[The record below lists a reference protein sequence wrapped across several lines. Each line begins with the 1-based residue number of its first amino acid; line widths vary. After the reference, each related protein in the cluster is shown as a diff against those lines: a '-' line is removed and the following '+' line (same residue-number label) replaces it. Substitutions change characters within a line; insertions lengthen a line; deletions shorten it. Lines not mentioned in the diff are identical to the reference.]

1 MGSVW
6 VSVSVSVWVLVS
18 VWVAFSGCYR
28 VSIYSVWLDYS
39 NFGTSGSGAGEVGG
53 KSSDMMSWVCRLLFL
68 RIEVGDGDII
78 GAVDS
83 FSFI

>member
-6 VSVSVSVWVLVS
+6 VSVSVWILVS
-18 VWVAFSGCYR
+18 VWVACSDFYK
-28 VSIYSVWLDYS
+28 VSIYTVWLDYS
-39 NFGTSGSGAGEVGG
+39 NFGTSGSGAGDVGG

-68 RIEVGDGDII
+68 RIEVGDGEII
-78 GAVDS
+78 GVVVS